1 MVTLALSLKAL
12 QHWKL
17 AFLSGPGFFWIHP
30 LVSLS
35 SSLGCEAV
43 SVQPTHVISLNL
55 TSESWVSAPR
65 AHLLWG
71 MRLGST
77 MLTVCAAYSLFCPF
91 QTACCSF
98 LLGSKFLPT
107 FRLISLQKRA
117 SQGEGIFSPS
127 LLSHAFFF
135 SLSTF
140 SIFPFFSPLYY
151 SSSWGFS
158 YLYGSLMTSL
168 GIQ

>member
-55 TSESWVSAPR
+55 TSESWVSATSPYWLQR
-65 AHLLWG
+65 

-77 MLTVCAAYSLFCPF
+77 VPQCWPSV
-91 QTACCSF
+91 Q
-98 LLGSKFLPT
+98 
-107 FRLISLQKRA
+107 ISLCFTCPLQTTWCSPRFQSSPFIQADFPASERA
-117 SQGEGIFSPS
+117 SQGVGTCPLSQLPS
-127 LLSHAFFF
+127 WGSGPIAVPF
-135 SLSTF
+135 SLSFFYF
-140 SIFPFFSPLYY
+140 SFHF
-151 SSSWGFS
+151 GFS
-158 YLYGSLMTSL
+158 CLFGMSSIGT
-168 GIQ
+168 Q